1 MGLSKATMEY
11 YEVDYL
17 DEAYDTF
24 WREHDRLLTDIVAL
38 RSSFAPVE
46 KTDLCGFSDSDE
58 EDIDE
63 DNRDCLH
70 MMRSLQKMGCRCHR
84 VFRCDKATIFADDN
98 YTIYGHAENGLVSRE
113 SPSKAMA
120 ILEKVKTPRCAKFK
134 TSATRRLPHLSLIPS
149 WGLAPAARRGVR

>member
-24 WREHDRLLTDIVAL
+24 WREHDKLLTDVVAL
-38 RSSFAPVE
+38 RNSFAPDE
-46 KTDLCGFSDSDE
+46 KTDLCGFSDSDD

-70 MMRSLQKMGCRCHR
+70 MMRVCKKWDADVTVFLDATKRQYLPMIITLFMATPKTDWFRANPPHQADFPHSLQEFRTANLRQLFQPLILCRNQGQISVPAR
-84 VFRCDKATIFADDN
+84 
-98 YTIYGHAENGLVSRE
+98 SRT
-113 SPSKAMA
+113 
-120 ILEKVKTPRCAKFK
+120 LN
-134 TSATRRLPHLSLIPS
+134 
-149 WGLAPAARRGVR
+149 

>member
-24 WREHDRLLTDIVAL
+24 WREHDKLLTDVVAL
-38 RSSFAPVE
+38 RNSFAPDE
-46 KTDLCGFSDSDE
+46 KTDLCGFSDSDD

-70 MMRSLQKMGCRCHR
+70 MMRVCKKWDADVT
-84 VFRCDKATIFADDN
+84 VFLDATKRQYLPMIITLF
-98 YTIYGHAENGLVSRE
+98 
-113 SPSKAMA
+113 MA
-120 ILEKVKTPRCAKFK
+120 TPKTDWFRANPPRKRWQFWK
-134 TSATRRLPHLSLIPS
+134 R
-149 WGLAPAARRGVR
+149 